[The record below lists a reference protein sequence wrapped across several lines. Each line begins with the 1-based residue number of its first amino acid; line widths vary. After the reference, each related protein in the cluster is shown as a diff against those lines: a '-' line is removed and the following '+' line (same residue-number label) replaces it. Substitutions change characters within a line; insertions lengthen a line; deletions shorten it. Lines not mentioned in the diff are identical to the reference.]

1 MEPEPASG
9 TVIFLFTD
17 VEGSTRL
24 WERFPQAMK
33 AALERH
39 DRVLQAAVAASS
51 GQVVKTTGDGMMAV
65 FSSATA
71 AVRACLTAQ
80 RDLAAEPWGPTGPL
94 RVRMGL
100 HAGEAATRSHDYFGP
115 AVNRTARIMAV
126 GHGGQVL
133 LSAAAA
139 SLVADQL
146 PEEADLRDLDIHRL
160 KDLGRPER
168 LFQLVHP
175 DLADG
180 FPPLAT
186 LDRRPNNLPTQTSTF
201 VGRDAELE
209 EISRRLGD
217 EAVRL
222 LTLTGPGGTGKTRL
236 ALRAAAD
243 QIDRFEDGV
252 FFVDLSAVRAAE
264 DVPAGIARAIG
275 LSETSGQ
282 ELLEELKGRLRRQH
296 TLLVLDNFEQVTT
309 AAPMAVELLEDCR
322 RLKLLVT
329 SREALRVR
337 PEHLYPVPPLS
348 LPRAAPER
356 RSPAELAGC
365 EAVQL
370 FVERA
375 QAVRADFGLT
385 EDNADAVADICR
397 RLDGLPL
404 AIELAT
410 ARLRLFSPEALRDRL
425 GSRLGLLRG
434 GARDL
439 PARQQTLRATIE
451 WSYQLLEPGDQRLF
465 ELLSVFSSAGLEAVE
480 TVVAELDRLTETQLD
495 ILDGLAS
502 LVDKSLIRQA
512 EAGVEEPRLVMLET
526 IREYAAE
533 RLDDRPEFAP
543 AARRAHAA
551 YFADFA
557 RRQWEHLTGRRR
569 EPALAAMAADL
580 ENLRL
585 AWDQWVAAGD
595 LDQLNKLVDSLW
607 LLYDARG
614 WYHDTL
620 RLTTDL
626 LEVLSSSEST
636 PDRVQQEVT
645 LRTSLARALMASK
658 GYAPEV
664 EEVYTRTLEL
674 FDGRQVPQLFP
685 VLRNL
690 ASFYNFRGEFDKG
703 ARMARAILRLG
714 EEQQDTSMLVDGHLF
729 MGVNLAFLDDLHAGL
744 EHLDKAIAIFRSEP
758 YPAGRYRLG
767 NNPGVACLTSSAF
780 ILWILG
786 HPDRGLERANE
797 AITVATGL
805 EHPFTLA
812 YGLFHAGY
820 LHLWRREADL
830 VRDRAERL
838 LHLVD
843 EHDFPIWRAL
853 GTCLLGIANAEL
865 GRAEEGLAQVNE
877 GIALYQEMKTPPVF
891 WPYLVSMRA
900 GAHGLAGKVAEGLIL
915 IDDAL
920 DLAGTGY
927 ATVISELFL
936 LKGDLLTAAGAADA
950 DAAYW
955 FQRAFDGAVSEGVRM
970 TQLRAA
976 LKLCRVWRN
985 QGRDDADRLLRSVY
999 DTFTEGF
1006 ATADLTE
1013 ATELLDSL
1021 PSQSTG

>member
-1 MEPEPASG
+1 VRPEPASG
-9 TVIFLFTD
+9 TVTFLFTD

-24 WERFPQAMK
+24 WERFPEAMT

-39 DRVLQAAVAASS
+39 DRLLQAAVAASG
-51 GQVVKTTGDGMMAV
+51 GQVVKTTGDGIMAV
-65 FSSATA
+65 FSSAAA
-71 AVRACLTAQ
+71 AVRACLAAQ

-100 HAGEAATRSHDYFGP
+100 HAGEAATRSSDYFGP

-133 LSAAAA
+133 LSSAVAALAA
-139 SLVADQL
+139 DRL
-146 PEEADLRDLDIHRL
+146 PEGAGLRELGTHRL

-209 EISRRLGD
+209 ELGRRLGD

-243 QIDRFEDGV
+243 QVDRFEDGV
-252 FFVDLSAVRAAE
+252 FLVDLSAVRATE
-264 DVPAGIARAIG
+264 DVPAAIARAVG

-282 ELLEELKGRLRRQH
+282 APLEELKGRLGRQH
-296 TLLVLDNFEQVTT
+296 TLLLLDNFEQVTA
-309 AAPMAVELLEDCR
+309 AAPTMVELLEDCQG
-322 RLKLLVT
+322 LKLLVT

-337 PEHLYPVPPLS
+337 PEHLFPVPPLS
-348 LPRAAPER
+348 LPGAAPDR
-356 RSPAELAGC
+356 RSAAELAGC

-375 QAVRADFGLT
+375 QAVRADFRLT
-385 EDNADAVADICR
+385 EENADAVADICR

-410 ARLRLFSPEALRDRL
+410 ARLNLFSPEALRDRL
-425 GSRLGLLRG
+425 GSRLRLLRG

-439 PARQQTLRATIE
+439 PARQQTLQATIE
-451 WSYQLLEPGDQRLF
+451 WSYQLLEPGEQRLF
-465 ELLSVFSSAGLEAVE
+465 ELLSVFSGAGLEAVE
-480 TVVAELDRLTETQLD
+480 VVAARLDRQAGPQLD
-495 ILDGLAS
+495 VLDGLAS
-502 LVDKSLIRQA
+502 LVDKSLVRQA
-512 EAGVEEPRLVMLET
+512 DGGAEEPRVAMLET

-533 RLDDRPEFAP
+533 RLDARPELAA

-551 YFADFA
+551 HFADFA

-569 EPALAAMAADL
+569 EPALAAMTADL

-585 AWDQWVAAGD
+585 AWDHWVAAND
-595 LDQLNKLVDSLW
+595 LDRLNRLVDSLW

-614 WYHDTL
+614 WYHDTV

-626 LEVLSSSEST
+626 LEVLSSSEPT
-636 PDRVQQEVT
+636 PDRVLQEVT
-645 LRTSLARALMASK
+645 LRTSLARALMATK
-658 GYAPEV
+658 GYTPEV
-664 EEVYTRTLEL
+664 EEVYARTLEL
-674 FDGRQVPQLFP
+674 FEGRQVPELFP

-690 ASFYNFRGEFDKG
+690 ANFYGFRGEFDKA
-703 ARMARAILRLG
+703 ARMARVILRLG
-714 EEQQDTSMLVDGHLF
+714 SEQQDAGMLVDGHLF
-729 MGVNLAFLDDLHAGL
+729 MGTNLGFVDDLHAGL
-744 EHLDKAIAIFRSEP
+744 AHLDKAIGYYRSQP
-758 YPAGRYRLG
+758 SPAGRYRLG
-767 NNPGVACLTSSAF
+767 NNPGVVCLTTSAF
-780 ILWILG
+780 LLWMLG
-786 HPDRGLERANE
+786 HPDRGLQRANQ
-797 AITVATGL
+797 AIDLATGL
-805 EHPFTLA
+805 DHPFTLA

-820 LHLWRREADL
+820 LHLWRREAEL

-838 LHLVD
+838 LRLVD
-843 EHDFPIWRAL
+843 EHEFPIWRAL
-853 GTCLLGIANAEL
+853 GTCLLGAADTAMGQVSEGVARVRQGIDLYQGLKTPPVFWPTLRALEAGAHARA
-865 GRAEEGLAQVNE
+865 GRAEEGLAMVDE
-877 GIALYQEMKTPPVF
+877 ALEIAGRG
-891 WPYLVSMRA
+891 S
-900 GAHGLAGKVAEGLIL
+900 
-915 IDDAL
+915 
-920 DLAGTGY
+920 GT
-927 ATVISELFL
+927 TMVPEFQL
-936 LKGDLLTAAGAADA
+936 LKGDLLLALGQGDGGGPES
-950 DAAYW
+950 W
-955 FQRAFDGAVSEGVRM
+955 FRRAFDLARRLDARM

-976 LKLCRVWRN
+976 VRLCRL
-985 QGRDDADRLLRSVY
+985 GPDRDAGTAAARLRAVY

-1006 ATADLTE
+1006 ATADLVE
-1013 ATELLDSL
+1013 ARALLDT
-1021 PSQSTG
+1021 PR

>member
-9 TVIFLFTD
+9 TLIFLFTD

-33 AALERH
+33 VALERH
-39 DRVLQAAVAASS
+39 DRILQAAAAASG

-65 FSSATA
+65 FSSAAA
-71 AVRACLTAQ
+71 AVGACLTAQ

-100 HAGEAATRSHDYFGP
+100 HAGEAATRSSDYFGP

-139 SLVADQL
+139 ALATVRL
-146 PEEADLRDLDIHRL
+146 PEGAGLRDLGSHRL

-175 DLADG
+175 DLADA

-186 LDRRPNNLPTQTSTF
+186 LDRHPNNLPTQTSTF

-209 EISRRLGD
+209 EIDRRLGD

-243 QIDRFEDGV
+243 QVDRFDDGV
-252 FFVDLSAVRAAE
+252 FFVDLSAVRATE
-264 DVPAGIARAIG
+264 DVPAAIARAVG

-282 ELLEELKGRLRRQH
+282 PMLEELKGRLRRQQ
-296 TLLVLDNFEQVTT
+296 TLLLLDNFEQVTT
-309 AAPMAVELLEDCR
+309 AGPMAVELLEDSQGLR
-322 RLKLLVT
+322 LLVT

-337 PEHLYPVPPLS
+337 PEHLFPVPPLS
-348 LPRAAPER
+348 LPGAVPDR
-356 RSPAELAGC
+356 RSAAELAGC

-375 QAVRADFGLT
+375 QAVRADFRLT

-410 ARLRLFSPEALRDRL
+410 ARLNLFSPEALRDRL
-425 GSRLGLLRG
+425 GSRLRLLRG

-451 WSYQLLEPGDQRLF
+451 WSYQLLEAGEQRLF
-465 ELLSVFSSAGLEAVE
+465 ELLSGFSGAGLEAVE
-480 TVVAELDRLTETQLD
+480 AVAGELDRLTGTRLD
-495 ILDGLAS
+495 VLDGLAS
-502 LVDKSLIRQA
+502 LVDKSLVRQA
-512 EAGVEEPRLVMLET
+512 DAAAEEPRVVMLET
-526 IREYAAE
+526 IGEYAAE
-533 RLDDRPEFAP
+533 RLDDLPEVAT

-551 YFADFA
+551 YFAEFA

-569 EPALAAMAADL
+569 EQALAAMTADL

-585 AWDQWVAAGD
+585 AWDHWVAAND

-614 WYHDTL
+614 WYHDTV

-626 LEVLSSSEST
+626 LEVLSSSPST
-636 PDRVQQEVT
+636 PDRVLQEVT
-645 LRTSLARALMASK
+645 LRTSLARALMATK
-658 GYAPEV
+658 GYTPEV
-664 EEVYTRTLEL
+664 EEVYARTLEL
-674 FDGRQVPQLFP
+674 FEGRQVPQLFP

-690 ASFYNFRGEFDKG
+690 GNFYNFRGESDN
-703 ARMARAILRLG
+703 ATRMARAILRLG
-714 EEQQDTSMLVDGHLF
+714 EEQQDASMLVDGHLF
-729 MGVNLAFLDDLHAGL
+729 MGMNLAFFGDLHSGL
-744 EHLDKAIAIFRSEP
+744 EHLDKAIAYFRSEP
-758 YPAGRYRLG
+758 YPTGRYRLG
-767 NNPGVACLTSSAF
+767 NNPGVVCLTSSAF
-780 ILWILG
+780 ILWVLG
-786 HPDRGLERANE
+786 YPDRGRQRADE
-797 AITVATGL
+797 AVALAAGL
-805 EHPFTLA
+805 EHPLTLA
-812 YGLFHAGY
+812 YGLYHAGY
-820 LHLWRREADL
+820 LHLWRREPEL

-838 LHLVD
+838 LQLVD

-853 GTCLLGIANAEL
+853 GTCLLGAANTAV
-865 GRAEEGLAQVNE
+865 GQVEEGLAKVRQGVD
-877 GIALYQEMKTPPVF
+877 LYQGLKTPPVF
-891 WPYLVSMRA
+891 WPMLRALEA
-900 GAHGLAGKVAEGLIL
+900 GAYAQAGRVEEGLAMVDE
-915 IDDAL
+915 AL
-920 DLAGTGY
+920 EISGRGSGT
-927 ATVISELFL
+927 TLLPEFQL
-936 LKGDLLTAAGAADA
+936 LKGDLLLALGQGDGADPEP
-950 DAAYW
+950 W
-955 FQRAFDGAVSEGVRM
+955 FQRAFDLAQRLDARM
-970 TQLRAA
+970 SQLRAA
-976 LKLCRVWRN
+976 VRLCRLRS
-985 QGRDDADRLLRSVY
+985 GRDPGTAAARLRAVH

-1013 ATELLDSL
+1013 ARALLETH
-1021 PSQSTG
+1021 P

>member
-1 MEPEPASG
+1 
-9 TVIFLFTD
+9 VIFLFTD

-33 AALERH
+33 TALERH
-39 DRVLQAAVAASS
+39 DRILQAAVAASS

-65 FSSATA
+65 FSSAA
-71 AVRACLTAQ
+71 AALGACLTAQ
-80 RDLAAEPWGPTGPL
+80 RDLAAEAWGATGPL

-100 HAGEAATRSHDYFGP
+100 HAGEAATRSSDYFGP

-133 LSAAAA
+133 LSAASAA
-139 SLVADQL
+139 LAADRL
-146 PEEADLRDLDIHRL
+146 PEGAELRDLGTHRL

-180 FPPLAT
+180 FPPPAT
-186 LDRRPNNLPTQTSTF
+186 LDRHPNNLPTQTSTF

-209 EISRRLGD
+209 EIRRRLGE

-243 QIDRFEDGV
+243 QVDRFEDGV
-252 FFVDLSAVRAAE
+252 YFVDLSAVRATE
-264 DVPAGIARAIG
+264 DVPAAIARAVG

-282 ELLEELKGRLRRQH
+282 ALLEELKGRLRRQR
-296 TLLVLDNFEQVTT
+296 TLLLLDNFEQVTT
-309 AAPMAVELLEDCR
+309 AAPMAAELLGDSQG
-322 RLKLLVT
+322 LKLLVT

-337 PEHLYPVPPLS
+337 AEHLLPVPPLS
-348 LPRAAPER
+348 LPGIARDR
-356 RSPAELAGC
+356 RPAAELAAC

-375 QAVRADFGLT
+375 QAVRADFRLT

-410 ARLRLFSPEALRDRL
+410 ARLNLFSPEALRDRL
-425 GSRLGLLRG
+425 GSRLWLLRG

-451 WSYQLLEPGDQRLF
+451 WSYQLLEPGEQRLV
-465 ELLSVFSSAGLEAVE
+465 ELLSVFSGAGLEAVE
-480 TVVAELDRLTETQLD
+480 MVAGELDRLTGTHFD
-495 ILDGLAS
+495 VLDGLAS
-502 LVDKSLIRQA
+502 LVDKSLVRQA
-512 EAGVEEPRLVMLET
+512 DAGAEEPRVAMLET

-533 RLDDRPEFAP
+533 RLDDLPELAA

-569 EPALAAMAADL
+569 GPALAAMTADV

-585 AWDQWVAAGD
+585 AWDHWVAAND

-614 WYHDTL
+614 WYHDTV

-626 LEVLSSSEST
+626 LEVLSSSPPT
-636 PDRVQQEVT
+636 PDRALQEAT
-645 LRTSLARALMASK
+645 LRTSLARALLATE
-658 GYAPEV
+658 GYTPEV
-664 EEVYTRTLEL
+664 EQVYARTVGL
-674 FDGRQVPQLFP
+674 FQGRQVPQLFP

-690 ASFYNFRGEFDKG
+690 ARVHGFRGDFDKA

-714 EEQQDTSMLVDGHLF
+714 EERQDTSMLVDGHLL
-729 MGVNLAFLDDLHAGL
+729 MGTNLAFVDDLHAGL
-744 EHLDKAIAIFRSEP
+744 EHLDTAIAVLRSEP
-758 YPAGRYRLG
+758 YPGDRYRLG
-767 NNPGVACLTSSAF
+767 SNPEVVCLTTSGF
-780 ILWILG
+780 VLWMLG
-786 HPDRGLERANE
+786 HPDRGLERADE
-797 AITVATGL
+797 AIDVATGL
-805 EHPFTLA
+805 DHPLTLA
-812 YGLFHAGY
+812 YGLYHAGY
-820 LHLWRREADL
+820 LHLWRREAEL
-830 VRDRAERL
+830 VHDRAERL
-838 LHLVD
+838 LRLVA

-853 GTCLLGIANAEL
+853 GTCLLGAANTAM
-865 GRAEEGLAQVNE
+865 GQVEEGLARVRK
-877 GIALYQEMKTPPVF
+877 GIDLYQGLKTPPVF
-891 WPYLVSMRA
+891 WPMLRALEAGVWARA
-900 GAHGLAGKVAEGLIL
+900 GRVGEGLAMVEE
-915 IDDAL
+915 AL
-920 DLAGTGY
+920 EIAGRGFGT
-927 ATVISELFL
+927 TMVPEFQL
-936 LKGDLLTAAGAADA
+936 LKGDLLLALGQGDGADA
-950 DAAYW
+950 EPW
-955 FQRAFDGAVSEGVRM
+955 FRRAFDIAQRLDARM
-970 TQLRAA
+970 SQLRAA
-976 LKLCRVWRN
+976 VRLCRLG
-985 QGRDDADRLLRSVY
+985 QDRDDRLSGAQRLRAVY
-999 DTFTEGF
+999 NTFTEGF
-1006 ATADLTE
+1006 TTADLTE
-1013 ATELLDSL
+1013 ARALLER
-1021 PSQSTG
+1021 PP

>member
-17 VEGSTRL
+17 IEGSTRL
-24 WERFPQAMK
+24 WERFPQAME

-39 DRVLQAAVAASS
+39 DQILRAAVAASN
-51 GQVVKTTGDGMMAV
+51 GQVVKTTGDGMMVV
-65 FSSATA
+65 FSSAAA
-71 AVRACLTAQ
+71 AVRACLAAQ
-80 RDLAAEPWGPTGPL
+80 RDLAAESWGATGPL
-94 RVRMGL
+94 RVRMGV
-100 HAGEAATRSHDYFGP
+100 HAGEPASRSSDYFGP
-115 AVNRTARIMAV
+115 VVNRAARIMAA

-139 SLVADQL
+139 ELVADRL
-146 PEEADLRDLDIHRL
+146 AAGAGLRDLGLHRL

-175 DLADG
+175 DLGDG

-201 VGRDAELE
+201 VGRDAELAQ
-209 EISRRLGD
+209 IGSRLAD

-243 QIDRFEDGV
+243 EIDRFEDGV
-252 FFVDLSAVRAAE
+252 FVVDLSAVRAAE
-264 DVPAGIARAIG
+264 DVPTSIARAIG
-275 LSETSGQ
+275 LSEPGGQ
-282 ELLEELKGRLRRQH
+282 ALLEEVTGRLRRQH

-309 AAPMAVELLEDCR
+309 AAPTVVELLEGCQ

-337 PEHLYPVPPLS
+337 PEHLFPVPPLS
-348 LPRAAPER
+348 LPRSAPGH
-356 RSPAELAGC
+356 RSAAELASY

-375 QAVRADFGLT
+375 QAVSADFHLT
-385 EDNADAVADICR
+385 EDNADAVADICW

-410 ARLRLFSPEALRDRL
+410 ARLNLFSPEALRDRL
-425 GSRLGLLRG
+425 GSRLRLLRG
-434 GARDL
+434 GPRDL

-451 WSYQLLEPGDQRLF
+451 WSYQLLEPGEQRLF
-465 ELLSVFSSAGLEAVE
+465 DLLSVFSGAGFEAVE
-480 TVVAELDRLTETQLD
+480 TVAAELDRLTGAPLD
-495 ILDGLAS
+495 VLDGLAS
-502 LVDKSLIRQA
+502 LVDKSLVRRDD
-512 EAGVEEPRLVMLET
+512 AGAEEPRVVMLET

-533 RLDDRPEFAP
+533 RLDDRAELA
-543 AARRAHAA
+543 ASARRAHAA

-569 EPALAAMAADL
+569 GPALAAMTIDL

-585 AWDQWVAAGD
+585 AWDHWVAAGD

-607 LLYDARG
+607 LLYDTRG

-626 LEVLSSSEST
+626 LEVLSTSAST
-636 PDRVQQEVT
+636 PDRVSQEVT

-658 GYAPEV
+658 GYTPEV

-674 FDGRQVPQLFP
+674 FEGRQVPQLFP

-690 ASFYNFRGEFDKG
+690 ASFYNFRGEFDSA

-714 EEQQDTSMLVDGHLF
+714 EEQQDASMLVDGHLL
-729 MGVNLAFLDDLHAGL
+729 MGANRAFLNDLRAGL
-744 EHLDKAIAIFRSEP
+744 EHLDKAIAIFRSDP

-767 NNPGVACLTSSAF
+767 NNPGVVCLTTSAF
-780 ILWILG
+780 TLWMLG
-786 HPDRGLERANE
+786 HPDRARQRADE
-797 AITVATGL
+797 ALAVATEL
-805 EHPFTLA
+805 EHPLSLA
-812 YGLFHAGY
+812 YGLYHAGY
-820 LHLWRREADL
+820 LHLWRREAEL

-838 LHLVD
+838 LRLVD

-853 GTCLLGIANAEL
+853 GTCLLGAAAAM
-865 GRAEEGLAQVNE
+865 GQGEEGLAKVRQGVD
-877 GIALYQEMKTPPVF
+877 LYQGLKAPPVF
-891 WPYLVSMRA
+891 WPMLRA
-900 GAHGLAGKVAEGLIL
+900 LEAGVYAQAGRVTEGLAMLDE
-915 IDDAL
+915 AL
-920 DLAGTGY
+920 EIATRGSGT
-927 ATVISELFL
+927 TMVPELQL
-936 LKGDLLTAAGAADA
+936 LKGDLLLALGDGAGPES
-950 DAAYW
+950 W
-955 FQRAFDGAVSEGVRM
+955 FQRAFDLAQRLDARM
-970 TQLRAA
+970 SQLRAA
-976 LKLCRVWRN
+976 VRLCR
-985 QGRDDADRLLRSVY
+985 LRSDRDGEAAGAQLRAVY

-1006 ATADLTE
+1006 TTADLTE
-1013 ATELLDSL
+1013 ARALLEPD
-1021 PSQSTG
+1021 P

>member
-1 MEPEPASG
+1 VEPEPASG

-17 VEGSTRL
+17 IEGSTRL
-24 WERFPQAMK
+24 WERFPQAME

-39 DRVLQAAVAASS
+39 DQILRAAVAASN
-51 GQVVKTTGDGMMAV
+51 GQVVKTTGDGMMVV
-65 FSSATA
+65 FSSAAA
-71 AVRACLTAQ
+71 AVRACLAAQ
-80 RDLAAEPWGPTGPL
+80 RDLAAEPWGATGPL
-94 RVRMGL
+94 RVRMGV
-100 HAGEAATRSHDYFGP
+100 HAGEPASRSSDYFGP
-115 AVNRTARIMAV
+115 VVNRAARIMAA

-139 SLVADQL
+139 ELVADRL
-146 PEEADLRDLDIHRL
+146 AAGAGLRDLGLHRL

-175 DLADG
+175 DLGDG

-201 VGRDAELE
+201 VGRDAELAQ
-209 EISRRLGD
+209 IGSRLAD

-243 QIDRFEDGV
+243 EIDRFEDGV
-252 FFVDLSAVRAAE
+252 FVVDLSAVRAAE
-264 DVPAGIARAIG
+264 DVPTSIARAIG
-275 LSETSGQ
+275 LSEPGGQ
-282 ELLEELKGRLRRQH
+282 ALLEEVTGRLRRQH

-309 AAPMAVELLEDCR
+309 AAPTVVELLEGCQG
-322 RLKLLVT
+322 LKLLVT

-337 PEHLYPVPPLS
+337 PEHLFPVPPLS
-348 LPRAAPER
+348 LPRSAPGH
-356 RSPAELAGC
+356 RSAAELAGY

-375 QAVRADFGLT
+375 QAVSADFHLT
-385 EDNADAVADICR
+385 EDNADAVADICW

-410 ARLRLFSPEALRDRL
+410 ARLNLFSPEALRDRL
-425 GSRLGLLRG
+425 GSRLRLLRG
-434 GARDL
+434 GPRDL

-451 WSYQLLEPGDQRLF
+451 WSYQLLEPGEQRLF
-465 ELLSVFSSAGLEAVE
+465 DLLSVFSGAGFEAVE
-480 TVVAELDRLTETQLD
+480 TVAAELDRLTGAPLD
-495 ILDGLAS
+495 VLDGLAS
-502 LVDKSLIRQA
+502 LVDKSLVRRDD
-512 EAGVEEPRLVMLET
+512 AGAEEPRVVMLET

-533 RLDDRPEFAP
+533 RLDDRAELA
-543 AARRAHAA
+543 ASARRAHAA

-569 EPALAAMAADL
+569 GPALAAMTIDL

-585 AWDQWVAAGD
+585 AWDHWVAAGD

-607 LLYDARG
+607 LLYDTRG

-626 LEVLSSSEST
+626 LEVLSTSAST
-636 PDRVQQEVT
+636 PDRVSQEVT

-658 GYAPEV
+658 GYTPEV

-674 FDGRQVPQLFP
+674 FEGRQVPQLFP

-690 ASFYNFRGEFDKG
+690 ASFYNFRGEFDSA

-714 EEQQDTSMLVDGHLF
+714 EEQQDASMLVDGHLL
-729 MGVNLAFLDDLHAGL
+729 MGANRAFLNDLRAGL
-744 EHLDKAIAIFRSEP
+744 EHLDKAIAIFRSDP

-767 NNPGVACLTSSAF
+767 NNPGVVCLTTSAF
-780 ILWILG
+780 TLWMLG
-786 HPDRGLERANE
+786 HPDRARQRADE
-797 AITVATGL
+797 ALAVATEL
-805 EHPFTLA
+805 EHPLSLA
-812 YGLFHAGY
+812 YGLYHAGY
-820 LHLWRREADL
+820 LHLWRREAEL

-838 LHLVD
+838 LRLVD

-853 GTCLLGIANAEL
+853 GTCLLGAAAAM
-865 GRAEEGLAQVNE
+865 GQGEEGLAKVRQGVD
-877 GIALYQEMKTPPVF
+877 LYQGLKAPPVF
-891 WPYLVSMRA
+891 WPMLRA
-900 GAHGLAGKVAEGLIL
+900 LEAGVYAQAGRVTEGLAMLDE
-915 IDDAL
+915 AL
-920 DLAGTGY
+920 EIATRGSGT
-927 ATVISELFL
+927 TMVPELQL
-936 LKGDLLTAAGAADA
+936 LKGDLLLALGDGAGPES
-950 DAAYW
+950 W
-955 FQRAFDGAVSEGVRM
+955 FQRAFDLAQRLDARM
-970 TQLRAA
+970 SQLRAA
-976 LKLCRVWRN
+976 VRLCR
-985 QGRDDADRLLRSVY
+985 LRSDRDGEAAGAQLRAVY

-1006 ATADLTE
+1006 TTADLTE
-1013 ATELLDSL
+1013 ARALLEPD
-1021 PSQSTG
+1021 P

>member
-1 MEPEPASG
+1 VEPEPASG
-9 TVIFLFTD
+9 TLIFLFTD

-24 WERFPQAMK
+24 WEQFPQAMK

-39 DRVLQAAVAASS
+39 DSILQAAVAVSN

-65 FSSATA
+65 FTSAA
-71 AVRACLTAQ
+71 AAARTCLVAQ
-80 RDLAAEPWGPTGPL
+80 RDLAAGPWGATGPL

-100 HAGEAATRSHDYFGP
+100 HAGEAAIRSSDYFGP

-133 LSAAAA
+133 LSASAAGLA
-139 SLVADQL
+139 ADRL
-146 PEEADLRDLDIHRL
+146 PEGAELRDLGTHRL
-160 KDLGRPER
+160 KDLGRPEQ

-175 DLADG
+175 DLADA

-209 EISRRLGD
+209 EIDMSLGD

-243 QIDRFEDGV
+243 QVDRFEDGV
-252 FFVDLSAVRAAE
+252 FFVDLSALRATE
-264 DVPAGIARAIG
+264 DVPAAIARAVG
-275 LSETSGQ
+275 LSETGEQ
-282 ELLEELKGRLRRQH
+282 PMLEELKGRLRRQH

-309 AAPMAVELLEDCR
+309 AAPMVVELLEDCQGLR
-322 RLKLLVT
+322 LLVT

-337 PEHLYPVPPLS
+337 PEHLFPVPPLS
-348 LPRAAPER
+348 LPRATPDR
-356 RSPAELAGC
+356 RSAAELAGC

-375 QAVRADFGLT
+375 QAVRAGFRLT
-385 EDNADAVADICR
+385 DENADAVADICR

-410 ARLRLFSPEALRDRL
+410 ARLNLFSPEALRDRL
-425 GSRLGLLRG
+425 GNRLRLLRG

-451 WSYQLLEPGDQRLF
+451 WSYQLLEPGEQRLF
-465 ELLSVFSSAGLEAVE
+465 ELLSVFSSAELEAVE
-480 TVVAELDRLTETQLD
+480 VVAEELDRLAGTPLD
-495 ILDGLAS
+495 VLDGLAS
-502 LVDKSLIRQA
+502 LVDKSLVRQA
-512 EAGVEEPRLVMLET
+512 DAGAAEPRVVMLET

-533 RLDDRPEFAP
+533 RLDDRPEL
-543 AARRAHAA
+543 AAATRRAHAA

-557 RRQWEHLTGRRR
+557 RRQWEALTGRRR
-569 EPALAAMAADL
+569 EQALAAMTTDL

-585 AWDQWVAAGD
+585 AWDHWVAAND
-595 LDQLNKLVDSLW
+595 LDQLNKLVDGLW

-614 WYHDTL
+614 WYHDTV

-626 LEVLSSSEST
+626 LEVLSSSPST
-636 PDRVQQEVT
+636 PDRVLQEVT
-645 LRTSLARALMASK
+645 LRTSLARALMATK
-658 GYAPEV
+658 GYTPEV
-664 EEVYTRTLEL
+664 EEVYARTLEL
-674 FDGRQVPQLFP
+674 FEGRQVPQLFP

-690 ASFYNFRGEFDKG
+690 GNFYGLRGEYDKA

-714 EEQQDTSMLVDGHLF
+714 EEQQDASMLVQGHLHLGTTLA
-729 MGVNLAFLDDLHAGL
+729 MGDDLHAGL
-744 EHLDKAIAIFRSEP
+744 DHLDKAIAHFRSEP

-767 NNPGVACLTSSAF
+767 TNPGVVCLSTSGF
-780 ILWILG
+780 VLWILG
-786 HPDRGLERANE
+786 HPDRGLQRTNE
-797 AITVATGL
+797 ALDLASSL

-838 LHLVD
+838 LHLMA

-853 GTCLLGIANAEL
+853 GTCLLGAADTATGQAE
-865 GRAEEGLAQVNE
+865 AGLARVRE
-877 GIALYQEMKTPPVF
+877 GMDLYQGLKTPPVF
-891 WPYLVSMRA
+891 WPTLRA
-900 GAHGLAGKVAEGLIL
+900 LEAGVYAQAGQVVEGLAKVDEALEITSRRSGTTMLAELQ
-915 IDDAL
+915 
-920 DLAGTGY
+920 
-927 ATVISELFL
+927 L
-936 LKGDLLTAAGAADA
+936 LKGDLLLALGQGNGADPEA
-950 DAAYW
+950 W
-955 FQRAFDGAVSEGVRM
+955 FQQAFDLAQRVDARM
-970 TQLRAA
+970 SQLRAA
-976 LKLCRVWRN
+976 VRLCR
-985 QGRDDADRLLRSVY
+985 LRSTRDSGTAAAQLQAIY

-1013 ATELLDSL
+1013 ARALLGTD
-1021 PSQSTG
+1021 P

>member
-1 MEPEPASG
+1 MGA
-9 TVIFLFTD
+9 
-17 VEGSTRL
+17 
-24 WERFPQAMK
+24 
-33 AALERH
+33 
-39 DRVLQAAVAASS
+39 
-51 GQVVKTTGDGMMAV
+51 TGA
-65 FSSATA
+65 
-71 AVRACLTAQ
+71 
-80 RDLAAEPWGPTGPL
+80 L

-100 HAGEAATRSHDYFGP
+100 HAGEAATRSSDYFGP
-115 AVNRTARIMAV
+115 VVNRTARIMAA

-139 SLVADQL
+139 ALAADRL
-146 PEEADLRDLDIHRL
+146 PEGADLRDLDTHRL

-209 EISRRLGD
+209 QIGSRLGD

-282 ELLEELKGRLRRQH
+282 ALLEELTGRLRRQH

-309 AAPMAVELLEDCR
+309 AAPTAVELLKDCQG
-322 RLKLLVT
+322 LKLLVT

-337 PEHLYPVPPLS
+337 PEHLFPVPPLS
-348 LPRAAPER
+348 LPRAAPDR
-356 RSPAELAGC
+356 RSAADLASF

-375 QAVRADFGLT
+375 QAVRPDFRLT

-410 ARLRLFSPEALRDRL
+410 ARLNLFAPEALRDRL
-425 GSRLGLLRG
+425 GSRLRLLRG

-451 WSYQLLEPGDQRLF
+451 WSYQLLEPSEQQLF
-465 ELLSVFSSAGLEAVE
+465 ELLSVFSGAGFEAVE
-480 TVVAELDRLTETQLD
+480 TVAAELDRLTGTQLD
-495 ILDGLAS
+495 VLDGLAS
-502 LVDKSLIRQA
+502 LVDKSLVRRTDA
-512 EAGVEEPRLVMLET
+512 RAEEPRVVMLET

-533 RLDDRPEFAP
+533 RLDDRSELA
-543 AARRAHAA
+543 ASARRAHAA
-551 YFADFA
+551 CFADFA
-557 RRQWEHLTGRRR
+557 RRQWEHLTGRHR
-569 EPALAAMAADL
+569 EPALAAMTVDL

-585 AWDQWVAAGD
+585 AWDHWVAAGE

-607 LLYDARG
+607 LLYDGRG
-614 WYHDTL
+614 WYHDTV

-636 PDRVQQEVT
+636 PDRVLQEVT
-645 LRTSLARALMASK
+645 LRTSLARALMATK
-658 GYAPEV
+658 GYTPEV
-664 EEVYTRTLEL
+664 EEVYARTLEL
-674 FDGRQVPQLFP
+674 FEGRQVPQLFP

-703 ARMARAILRLG
+703 ARMAQAILRLAD
-714 EEQQDTSMLVDGHLF
+714 QQQNASMLVDAHLLL
-729 MGVNLAFLDDLHAGL
+729 GANLAFLDDLHAGL
-744 EHLDKAIAIFRSEP
+744 EHLDKAIAFFRAEP
-758 YPAGRYRLG
+758 YPRGRYRLG
-767 NNPGVACLTSSAF
+767 NNPAVACLTTSAF
-780 ILWILG
+780 ILWMLG
-786 HPDRGLERANE
+786 YPDRALQRANE
-797 AITVATGL
+797 AIAVATEL
-805 EHPFTLA
+805 EHPLSLA
-812 YGLFHAGY
+812 YGLYHAGY
-820 LHLWRREADL
+820 LHLWRREAEL
-830 VRDRAERL
+830 VRARADSL
-838 LHLVD
+838 LQLVD
-843 EHDFPIWRAL
+843 DHDYPIWRAL
-853 GTCLLGIANAEL
+853 GTCLLGAADAAM
-865 GRAEEGLAQVNE
+865 GQVEEGLAKVRQ
-877 GIALYQEMKTPPVF
+877 GIDRYQGLKAPPVF
-891 WPYLVSMRA
+891 WPMLRALEA
-900 GAHGLAGKVAEGLIL
+900 GAYTQAGRVQEALALVDE
-915 IDDAL
+915 AL
-920 DLAGTGY
+920 EIAGRGSGT
-927 ATVISELFL
+927 TMVPEFQL
-936 LKGDLLTAAGAADA
+936 LKGDLLIALGHGADPEP
-950 DAAYW
+950 W
-955 FQRAFDGAVSEGVRM
+955 FQQAFTIARGLDARM
-970 TQLRAA
+970 SQLRAA
-976 LKLCRVWRN
+976 VRLRRL
-985 QGRDDADRLLRSVY
+985 QLDREGGTAGAQLRAVY

-1006 ATADLTE
+1006 TTADLTE
-1013 ATELLDSL
+1013 ARALLETDL
-1021 PSQSTG
+1021 